1 MHFIYIYM
9 DIQKFVFP
17 LIFFNFFFFWN
28 RLSCCL
34 GQIQTHYVVQ
44 AALELL

>member
-1 MHFIYIYM
+1 MHFIYICM

-17 LIFFNFFFFWN
+17 LIFFNFFFWN

-34 GQIQTHYVVQ
+34 GQIQPHYVVQ
-44 AALELL
+44 ATLELL